1 MSNASQHY
9 DALADES
16 AVVAAAWH
24 GVKRDALDAST
35 VYPAH
40 SVGGRVWARVALD
53 AAQKAREWDKRV
65 QIWREAAVGLEAHEV
80 QGPDVEMQAD
90 AGDSPTGGSP

>member
-1 MSNASQHY
+1 MSNASEHY
-9 DALADES
+9 HALANES
-16 AVVAAAWH
+16 AVAREVWRAIQS
-24 GVKRDALDAST
+24 DALDAST